1 MGQLWLLW
9 QLPFGYLRYLGE
21 MNIPLTAILVVIIHG
36 YPWCNHGALWHPLQR
51 QVPVMTY
58 TQPGMG
64 ITTIEA
70 GKWPSW
76 KDLQNIDMK

>member
-1 MGQLWLLW
+1 MD
-9 QLPFGYLRYLGE
+9 
-21 MNIPLTAILVVIIHG
+21 I
-36 YPWCNHGALWHPLQR
+36 R

-76 KDLQNIDMK
+76 KGLQHIDMK

>member
-1 MGQLWLLW
+1 MSYKSELTATSAANDVLRVILTIGLLN
-9 QLPFGYLRYLGE
+9 LVAVDSRYLK
-21 MNIPLTAILVVIIHG
+21 
-36 YPWCNHGALWHPLQR
+36 CHPLQR

-76 KDLQNIDMK
+76 KGLQHIDV

>member
-1 MGQLWLLW
+1 MDIHGAIMV
-9 QLPFGYLRYLGE
+9 PFGTLY
-21 MNIPLTAILVVIIHG
+21 AV
-36 YPWCNHGALWHPLQR
+36 R

-76 KDLQNIDMK
+76 KGLQNIDMK